1 MSLRRT
7 LVIAEGQLGDLLL
20 LVPALR
26 ALKLSNATMHLTVL
40 VVQRR
45 LPAAGGALTG
55 PLLREGE
62 HAGTASVLKHL
73 PYVDNVLEL
82 DRMRLRALGGPARV
96 RGEWEIIRTLRR
108 ERFDAVICTFPEDR
122 FVLWA
127 RASGAR
133 RRVGQY
139 AQPLRGLLTDTPHI
153 LKEEQGVLRYY
164 LALAAVLGAETGEER
179 TEFGVPPSA
188 RMWARQFVATRCPG
202 SAPLVSIHPG
212 ASGDYKIWPPERFST
227 LVAMLRANGV
237 RVILCGGEMDGEMVH
252 GITKVHPSEI
262 PVAHTGT
269 DLLQLGAL
277 FGESDLCVTNDSGP
291 RHLAIAVGT
300 PSLAVF
306 RRHHDRAWGVYAE
319 GDSCATV
326 RAGVECPVCP
336 RGVCEDRRRD
346 GERFGCV
353 CVRMVSVEA
362 VYDRVMR
369 MLSVSSSGIRRRSF
383 DGTDQSAK
391 A

>member
-1 MSLRRT
+1 MSPRRT

-26 ALKLSNATMHLTVL
+26 ALKAGNAAMQLTVL

-45 LPAAGGALTG
+45 LPGADIAHAG
-55 PLLREGE
+55 PLLHEGG

-73 PYVDNVLEL
+73 PYIDNILEL
-82 DRMRLRALGGPARV
+82 DRSRLRALRGPARL
-96 RGEWEIIRTLRR
+96 RGEWEVIRALRR
-108 ERFDAVICTFPEDR
+108 ECFDAVICTFPEDR

-139 AQPLRGLLTDTPHI
+139 AQPLRGLLTDTPQI
-153 LKEEQGVLRYY
+153 QKEDVGVLRYY
-164 LALAAVLGAETGEER
+164 LSLAAVLGGAPGDER
-179 TEFGVPPSA
+179 TEFPVPASA
-188 RMWARQFVATRCPG
+188 RMWARQFIATRCPG
-202 SAPLVSIHPG
+202 SAPLVTIHPG

-227 LVAMLRANGV
+227 LVATLRAKGV
-237 RVILCGGEMDGEMVH
+237 RVILCGGEMDGEVINH
-252 GITKVHPSEI
+252 ITTAHPSEI
-262 PVAHTGT
+262 PVAQTGA
-269 DLLQLGAL
+269 DPARLGAL

-291 RHLAIAVGT
+291 RHLAIAVGA

-319 GDSCATV
+319 SDSCATV
-326 RAGVECPVCP
+326 RAEEECPACP
-336 RGVCEDRRRD
+336 RGVCQDRRRD
-346 GERFGCV
+346 GERFGCL

-362 VYDRVMR
+362 VCDRALG
-369 MLSVSSSGIRRRSF
+369 MLSVSSSGTRRRSS
-383 DGTDQSAK
+383 DGTDQPAK
-391 A
+391 V

>member
-26 ALKLSNATMHLTVL
+26 ALKASNATMQLTVL

-45 LPAAGGALTG
+45 LRTAGVADTG
-55 PLLREGE
+55 PLLREGG
-62 HAGTASVLKHL
+62 HVGTASVLKHL
-73 PYVDNVLEL
+73 PYVDHVLEL
-82 DRMRLRALGGPARV
+82 DRSRMRALRGSARV
-96 RGEWEIIRTLRR
+96 RGEWEVIRTLRR

-153 LKEEQGVLRYY
+153 QKEEMGVLRYY
-164 LALAAVLGAETGEER
+164 LSLAAVLGAKGGEER
-179 TEFGVPPSA
+179 TEFLVPASA
-188 RMWARQFVATRCPG
+188 RVWARQFIATRCPG
-202 SAPLVSIHPG
+202 STPLVTIHPG
-212 ASGDYKIWPPERFST
+212 AGGDYRIWPPERFST
-227 LVAMLRANGV
+227 LVTMLRAKGV
-237 RVILCGGEMDGEMVH
+237 RVILCGVDMDSEVINR
-252 GITKVHPSEI
+252 ITTAHPSEI
-262 PVAHTGT
+262 PVAQTGT
-269 DLLQLGAL
+269 DLTRMGAL
-277 FGESDLCVTNDSGP
+277 FSESDLCVTNDSGP
-291 RHLAIAVGT
+291 RHMAMAVGA

-306 RRHHDRAWGVYAE
+306 RRHNDRAWGVYAE
-319 GDSCATV
+319 SDSCARV
-326 RAGVECPVCP
+326 WAEEECPACP
-336 RGVCEDRRRD
+336 RGKCLDRLPD

-362 VYDRVMR
+362 VCDRVLR
-369 MLSVSSSGIRRRSF
+369 MLSVSSSGTHRRSF
-383 DGTDQSAK
+383 DGTDQPAK
-391 A
+391 V

>member
-26 ALKLSNATMHLTVL
+26 ALKVSNATMHLTVL

-45 LPAAGGALTG
+45 LPAAGGSLTG

-62 HAGTASVLKHL
+62 NASTASVLKQL
-73 PYVDNVLEL
+73 PYVDNVFEL
-82 DRMRLRALGGPARV
+82 DRARLRALRGPARL
-96 RGEWEIIRTLRR
+96 RGEWEVIRTLRR
-108 ERFDAVICTFPEDR
+108 GRFDAVICTFPEDR

-127 RASGAR
+127 LASGAR

-139 AQPLRGLLTDTPHI
+139 AQPLHRLLTDTPHI

-164 LALAAVLGAETGEER
+164 LALVAALGAEAGEER
-179 TEFGVPPSA
+179 TEFGVPASA
-188 RMWARQFVATRCPG
+188 RVWAREFIATRCPG
-202 SAPLVSIHPG
+202 STPLVTIHPG

-227 LVAMLRANGV
+227 LVAMLRAKGV
-237 RVILCGGEMDGEMVH
+237 RVILCGGEMDGDVVA

-269 DLLQLGAL
+269 DLMRLGAL

-291 RHLAIAVGT
+291 RHLAIAVGA

-319 GDSCATV
+319 SDSCVTV
-326 RAGVECPVCP
+326 RAEEECPVCP

-353 CVRMVSVEA
+353 CVRMVSVDA
-362 VYDRVMR
+362 VYDRVIR
-369 MLSVSSSGIRRRSF
+369 MLSVSSSGTPRRSS